1 MWTPQE
7 TVAAFPLPFKL
18 RKLKLQIEN
27 TPNGNMSIGNIAK
40 KLLCSHEVVFH
51 ANLKYISK
59 LQWNQFLCIYTSH
72 ATACF
77 RSGSPCCFAKDTRP
91 RLLWL
96 KIMASAVVVI
106 YINLF
111 DNSHYFFNSTCGAN
125 VTHFSFNNNNVKIM
139 TLTKSFKPSSNQ
151 QFSSFS
157 FLSSF
162 QFPHS
167 TGLQSPEAFSSA
179 LLLPMSLF
187 LLTSLKPS

>member
-1 MWTPQE
+1 MTTPTSNSHITFDNHTCSYSEDSHTYNNPNRTTPISNLKCGPPQE

-40 KLLCSHEVVFH
+40 KLLCSHEVVFQ

-59 LQWNQFLCIYTSH
+59 LQWNQFFFFCIYTSH

-125 VTHFSFNNNNVKIM
+125 VTHFSFNNK
-139 TLTKSFKPSSNQ
+139 Q
-151 QFSSFS
+151 R
-157 FLSSF
+157 
-162 QFPHS
+162 
-167 TGLQSPEAFSSA
+167 
-179 LLLPMSLF
+179 
-187 LLTSLKPS
+187 